1 MLKTMNYLIVGGNS
15 TIGKILINSLVQ
27 QGHTCYVI
35 SRSDVEPSHPSVKS
49 LKMNILVEE
58 IPQEYLPEV
67 LDGLVYLPGTINL
80 RPFRA
85 LSAEAF
91 REAYEINF
99 MGAVKSIQAAEK
111 SLKNSENASIVLF
124 STVAV
129 KTGMPFHTAVASAKG
144 AVEGLSRSLA
154 AEFAPKVRVN
164 TIALSLTD
172 TQMANGL
179 LNSESKIKAM
189 EERHPLKQIGDPND
203 VSALV
208 EFLLSK
214 NAKWITGETIRA
226 DGGIGTLKV

>member
-1 MLKTMNYLIVGGNS
+1 MNYLIIGGNS
-15 TIGKILINSLVQ
+15 TIGKVLINSLIQ

-35 SRSDVEPSHPSVKS
+35 SRSDIEPLHPSIIS
-49 LKMNILVEE
+49 LKLNIIEE
-58 IPQEYLPEV
+58 NIPKDYLPQE

-80 RPFRA
+80 KPFRA
-85 LSAEAF
+85 LSADAF

-99 MGAVKSIQAAEK
+99 IGSVKSIQAAEK
-111 SLKNSENASIVLF
+111 SLKKSESASIVLF

-129 KTGMPFHTAVASAKG
+129 KTGIPFHTAVASAKG

-172 TQMANGL
+172 TRMASRFL
-179 LNSESKIKAM
+179 DSESKLKAS
-189 EERHPLKQIGDPND
+189 EERHPMKQIGDPSD
-203 VSALV
+203 IAALV

>member
-1 MLKTMNYLIVGGNS
+1 MNYLIIGGNS
-15 TIGKILINSLVQ
+15 TIGKILINSLVR

-35 SRSDVEPSHPSVKS
+35 SRSDVELSHPSVKS
-49 LKMNILVEE
+49 LKMNILEEE
-58 IPQEYLPEV
+58 IREDYLPQV
-67 LDGLVYLPGTINL
+67 LDGLVYLPGNINL
-80 RPFRA
+80 KPFRA
-85 LSAEAF
+85 LSPEAF

-99 MGAVKSIQAAEK
+99 IGSVKSIQAAEK
-111 SLKNSENASIVLF
+111 SLKKSENASIVLF

-129 KTGMPFHTAVASAKG
+129 KTGMPFHTAIASAKG

-172 TQMANGL
+172 TKMASRFLDSDG
-179 LNSESKIKAM
+179 KMKAM
-189 EERHPLKQIGDPND
+189 EERHPMKKIGDPND
-203 VSALV
+203 VSVLI

>member
-1 MLKTMNYLIVGGNS
+1 MNYLIVGGTS
-15 TIGKILINSLVQ
+15 TIGKILINSLVRQ
-27 QGHTCYVI
+27 EHTCYVI
-35 SRSDVEPSHPSVKS
+35 SRSDPERSHPSVKS
-49 LKMNILVEE
+49 LKMNILEEE
-58 IPQEYLPEV
+58 IPEDYLPQV
-67 LDGLVYLPGTINL
+67 LDGMVYLPGNINL
-80 RPFRA
+80 KPFRA

-99 MGAVKSIQAAEK
+99 IGSVKSIQAAEK
-111 SLKNSENASIVLF
+111 SLKRSENASIVLF

-129 KTGMPFHTAVASAKG
+129 KTGMPFHSAIASAKG
-144 AVEGLSRSLA
+144 AVEGLARSLA

-172 TQMANGL
+172 TKMANRFL
-179 LNSESKIKAM
+179 DSESKMKAM
-189 EERHPLKQIGDPND
+189 EERHPMKQIGDPND
-203 VSALV
+203 VSVLV

>member
-1 MLKTMNYLIVGGNS
+1 MNYLIAGGNS

-111 SLKNSENASIVLF
+111 SLKNSGNASIVLF

>member
-1 MLKTMNYLIVGGNS
+1 MNYLIVGGNS
-15 TIGKILINSLVQ
+15 TIGKVLIHSLVQ

-35 SRSDVEPSHPSVKS
+35 SRSDVTPSNSSVKS
-49 LKMNILVEE
+49 LKINILEEE
-58 IPQEYLPEV
+58 IPEDYLPDV
-67 LDGLVYLPGTINL
+67 LAGLVYLPGTINL
-80 RPFRA
+80 KPFRA
-85 LSAEAF
+85 LSADAF

-99 MGAVKSIQAAEK
+99 IGSVKSIQAAEK

-129 KTGMPFHTAVASAKG
+129 KTGMPFHAAVASAKG

-172 TQMANGL
+172 TQIANRL
-179 LNSESKIKAM
+179 LNSESKVKAM

-203 VSALV
+203 ISALV

-214 NAKWITGETIRA
+214 NAKWITGEIIRA